1 MHQHGTNEGLT
12 ILPTC
17 KGAERCFES
26 NGERPNFWRSGSVLS
41 QSYHVRERATRH
53 RLLSLKRS
61 RRVAGSGSLAS
72 IGMSMYLKN
81 VVGFV
86 PHDGAWLTID
96 GCLRLGFEDRP
107 NGRFW
112 RAPCKGGAPDLSQTR
127 ESQGWSSCAW
137 E

>member
-1 MHQHGTNEGLT
+1 M

-41 QSYHVRERATRH
+41 QSFHVRERATRH
-53 RLLSLKRS
+53 PKLLSLERS

-72 IGMSMYLKN
+72 IGMRMYLKN

-86 PHDGAWLTID
+86 PQDGAWLTINA
-96 GCLRLGFEDRP
+96 CLRLGFEDRP

-112 RAPCKGGAPDLSQTR
+112 HGFALPNQVSGKLHRR
-127 ESQGWSSCAW
+127 
-137 E
+137 